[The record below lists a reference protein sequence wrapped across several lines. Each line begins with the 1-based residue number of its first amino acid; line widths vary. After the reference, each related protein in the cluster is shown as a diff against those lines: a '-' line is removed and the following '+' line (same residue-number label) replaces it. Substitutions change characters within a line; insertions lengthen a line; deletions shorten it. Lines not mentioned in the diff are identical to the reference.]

1 MHVDIRDGKNGPWV
15 SVNKAL
21 ASFNNSNPCLASDG
35 LIFKVLSF
43 NYFSFKE
50 ISFFK

>member
-1 MHVDIRDGKNGPWV
+1 MYVDIRDVKNGPWV

-21 ASFNNSNPCLASDG
+21 ASFNNFIPCLASDG
-35 LIFKVLSF
+35 VIFKVLSF